1 MYECQVE
8 HLVRLA
14 QSAGW
19 LDYARARTKELEA
32 DPSSLFIGIGT
43 AIAARLKARNT
54 DALTS
59 TKPD

>member
-19 LDYARARTKELEA
+19 LDYAQARSKELES
-32 DPSSLFIGIGT
+32 DKTGLFIGIGA